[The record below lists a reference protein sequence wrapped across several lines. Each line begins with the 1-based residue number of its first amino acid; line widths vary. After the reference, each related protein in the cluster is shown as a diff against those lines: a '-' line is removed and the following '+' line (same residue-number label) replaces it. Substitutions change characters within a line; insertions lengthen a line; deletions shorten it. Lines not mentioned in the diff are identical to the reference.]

1 MPKYVF
7 SGDGGT
13 AVHLS
18 AKEQEG
24 VAAMEKVYEDIGILS
39 TWRYLWY
46 IIRSSTFDYYESI

>member
-18 AKEQEG
+18 AQEQEG
-24 VAAMEKVYEDIGILS
+24 VAAMEKVYWDIVILS
-39 TWRYLWY
+39 TC
-46 IIRSSTFDYYESI
+46 T